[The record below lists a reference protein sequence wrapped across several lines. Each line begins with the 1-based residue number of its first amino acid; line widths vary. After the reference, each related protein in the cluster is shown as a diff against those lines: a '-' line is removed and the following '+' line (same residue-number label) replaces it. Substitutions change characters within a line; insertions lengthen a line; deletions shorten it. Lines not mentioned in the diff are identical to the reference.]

1 LTVGTC
7 EMRLEVIELFE
18 KIFFCEVAVLLR
30 PDVTVVGQHA
40 HDLHVL
46 DLTREL
52 LDFFLKVYIE

>member
-1 LTVGTC
+1 
-7 EMRLEVIELFE
+7 MRLEVIELFE

-52 LDFFLKVYIE
+52 LDFFLRIYIE